1 MNMMMVLLTL
11 LDAEKTL
18 GDLNGEISGFEY
30 KGIKLL

>member
-1 MNMMMVLLTL
+1 